1 MNRLKELRK
10 EKKLTQKVVAE
21 IFGITQSTWQRWEC
35 GKAKDRNNRLKEI
48 ADYFGVTE
56 AYLLGYTNNRLS
68 DNKKNFMNFG
78 MV

>member
-35 GKAKDRNNRLKEI
+35 GKANER
-48 ADYFGVTE
+48 
-56 AYLLGYTNNRLS
+56 
-68 DNKKNFMNFG
+68 
-78 MV
+78 